1 MTASEIVT
9 RAQQWVAH
17 PHLNLLTGM
26 TPDDITR
33 FLAVVRELRGPAR
46 VRVDEFDRLRLR
58 RQFHRDQQGLPS

>member
-1 MTASEIVT
+1 MTAFEIVT
-9 RAQQWVAH
+9 RAKAWVAH
-17 PHLNLLTGM
+17 PRLTLLTGM

-58 RQFHRDQQGLPS
+58 RDFWRDQGCAA